1 MKGGYMNNRWVPF
14 GECRQRLLLLCFVG
28 WVAVGCQIGQQAKQ
42 PEPVPCPPD
51 NSAALLSENSSLKQ
65 ALATSE
71 QKVQRLEQELSS
83 LKIQAIEQD
92 ALISELRRRSEAQQK
107 RLGSAIVDVVR
118 SKAKLR
124 SMESK
129 AEAASTI
136 AEAEIAF
143 KALQNQAAS
152 FDWVALDEI
161 AITEHLLEMSAQE
174 FNTQNYG
181 GALYLANQA
190 KGRVRTAQDHL
201 SSMANTSASPGE
213 DSFAQPLP
221 LKVLKKSNL
230 RSGPG
235 LEHEIVAEL
244 EKGTLIVGLSHKG
257 TWIQVKA
264 PGEMS
269 GWIYRPLVGAR

>member
-1 MKGGYMNNRWVPF
+1 MHDRWVPF
-14 GECRQRLLLLCFVG
+14 TMCRQRLLVLCFVG
-28 WVAVGCQIGQQAKQ
+28 WVAVGCQIGRQAER
-42 PEPVPCPPD
+42 PEPAPCPPE
-51 NSAALLSENSSLKQ
+51 NIEALRSENSSLQQ
-65 ALATSE
+65 ALATSD
-71 QKVQRLEQELSS
+71 QKVQQLHQELST
-83 LKIQAIEQD
+83 LKIQVIEQD
-92 ALISELRRRSEAQQK
+92 AVIDELRRRSEAQQK
-107 RLGSAIVDVVR
+107 RLGDAIVDVVR

-143 KALQNQAAS
+143 KALQNRAAS
-152 FDWVALDEI
+152 FDWIALDEI

-174 FNTQNYG
+174 FNAQNYG

-190 KGRVRTAQDHL
+190 KGRVRTAQDRL
-201 SSMANTSASPGE
+201 SMANTSPPSGE

-235 LEHEIVAEL
+235 LEHKILAEL
-244 EKGTLIVGLSHKG
+244 EKGTLIVGLAHKG
-257 TWIQVKA
+257 PWIQVKA
-264 PGEMS
+264 PKEMT
-269 GWIYRPLVGAR
+269 GWVYRPLVGAR